1 MARFTVYHTSAT
13 SLPPVEHEAAS
24 TIDADLRIIEPGKSA
39 TELATLMPD
48 ADCLLV
54 GLAPIT
60 AEVLAGAPN
69 CKVVVR
75 YGVGVDNVDLDAA
88 TAQGVVVAH
97 VPDVHRREVAN
108 HTIMLLLAATR
119 KLIPQDRAIREGGW
133 SIGPL
138 APTPR
143 LYEQTIGLVACGH
156 IAREVAKRA
165 RAMSMRVIGYDPY
178 VDRALSEDAGIEMI
192 DSLPDLLAQ
201 SDVVSVHAPTTD
213 ETRHMLNAAAFAQM
227 KDSAY
232 LINTARGPVV
242 DGAALIEALQSRAIA
257 GAGLD
262 VHEPEPLPVD
272 SPLRGM
278 DNVVLTPHSAYYS
291 DYATGILIRR
301 AAESMVHVLTGHQPR
316 FVANKAVLDTL
327 DLKPCPDPPSD
338 P

>member
-1 MARFTVYHTSAT
+1 MARFTVYHTSAIT
-13 SLPPVEHEAAS
+13 VPRVEQEAVAAL
-24 TIDADLRIIEPGKSA
+24 DGELRIIAPGKSA
-39 TELATLMPD
+39 AELATVMPD
-48 ADCLLV
+48 ADCMLV

-108 HTIMLLLAATR
+108 HTIMLLLASTR
-119 KLIPQDRAIREGGW
+119 KLIPQDRAIRAGGW

-143 LYEQTIGLVACGH
+143 LYEQTLGLVACGH

-165 RAMSMRVIGYDPY
+165 HAMSMRVIGYDPY
-178 VDRALSEDAGIEMI
+178 VDRKLTDEAGIEMI
-192 DSLPDLLAQ
+192 DALPDLLAQ
-201 SDVVSVHAPTTD
+201 SDVVSIHAPTTD
-213 ETRHMLNAAAFAQM
+213 ETRHMIDAAAFAQM
-227 KDSAY
+227 KDTAH

-242 DGAALIEALQSRAIA
+242 DGAALVQALQSGAIA

-272 SPLRGM
+272 SPLRSM

-291 DYATGILIRR
+291 DYATGILIGR
-301 AAESMVHVLTGHQPR
+301 AAESMVHVLTGHWPR
-316 FVANKAVLDTL
+316 FVANKGVLGKL
-327 DLKPCPDPPSD
+327 DLKPCPDPPS
-338 P
+338 